1 MEELNAFEM
10 LIGLGAGLSIFF
22 FGVYEMT
29 LGMREAAA
37 DKLRAILERFT
48 KNRVSAVA
56 TGALS
61 TGVVGS
67 SSIVTIMTVGLVS
80 AGLLEFANSLGV
92 VMGANIGT
100 TLTSQIIAFG
110 LTDFFGIVLVIGA
123 VMRFIVK
130 SERARAW
137 GTAIMG
143 LGFVFLGLEHIEAT
157 MAPIRHWPPFIEAI
171 EQMENPFF
179 GILIGGT
186 ITAII
191 QSSSA
196 TMGVVIILAGQ
207 GAITLPAGVAIM
219 MGAEIGTCV
228 DTLLSTIGQ
237 TRAAVRTGVFQLLF
251 NVFNVLLLVGF
262 ADQLAAIAQSMSPG
276 EDAAAIAKQIAHAHV
291 MFNLCLLTTSSP
303 AQSLTFPRLGSSSP
317 TPMIVLL
324 HALLGTARSSL
335 KSQRELALENPA
347 LRQQLAILHRKSK
360 RPKLTQADPAFW
372 VALCRL

>member
-37 DKLRAILERFT
+37 DELRAILERFT

-130 SERARAW
+130 NERARAW

-179 GILIGGT
+179 GILIGAT

-219 MGAEIGTCV
+219 MGAELGTCV

-276 EDAAAIAKQIAHAHV
+276 DDAAAIAKQIAHAHV
-291 MFNLCLLTTSSP
+291 MFNCFGVLAALPFTTYMAKGMMRLIPDKAPVPVPVPVPATDPSGPSSQVSEDRGRRSTTSS
-303 AQSLTFPRLGSSSP
+303 
-317 TPMIVLL
+317 M
-324 HALLGTARSSL
+324 
-335 KSQRELALENPA
+335 
-347 LRQQLAILHRKSK
+347 
-360 RPKLTQADPAFW
+360 
-372 VALCRL
+372 

>member
-1 MEELNAFEM
+1 MRARSTLRAVEELNAFEM

-56 TGALS
+56 TGTLS

-130 SERARAW
+130 NERARAW

-157 MAPIRHWPPFIEAI
+157 MA
-171 EQMENPFF
+171 
-179 GILIGGT
+179 T

-219 MGAEIGTCV
+219 MGAELGTCV
-228 DTLLSTIGQ
+228 DTLLSTIWRIGRTALHHLHGQ
-237 TRAAVRTGVFQLLF
+237 RHDAPHPRQGARAGAGSVDRPEPRGWFRRRALTS
-251 NVFNVLLLVGF
+251 
-262 ADQLAAIAQSMSPG
+262 LAG
-276 EDAAAIAKQIAHAHV
+276 
-291 MFNLCLLTTSSP
+291 
-303 AQSLTFPRLGSSSP
+303 
-317 TPMIVLL
+317 
-324 HALLGTARSSL
+324 
-335 KSQRELALENPA
+335 
-347 LRQQLAILHRKSK
+347 
-360 RPKLTQADPAFW
+360 
-372 VALCRL
+372 